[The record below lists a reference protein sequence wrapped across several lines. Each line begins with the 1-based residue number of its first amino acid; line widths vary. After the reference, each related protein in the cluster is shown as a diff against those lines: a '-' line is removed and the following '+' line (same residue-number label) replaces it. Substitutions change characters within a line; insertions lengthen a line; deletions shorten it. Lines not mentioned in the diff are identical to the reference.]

1 MIFNGESKM
10 TFKPWEEMTTLEQYG
25 VTYSD
30 MFKDAYGFRPTNDV
44 SDWTEADFE
53 EQFAHLGA
61 RISEQEERRER
72 QESQAVEEFED
83 RIYKLMDLGARN
95 RDMAIRWLDEA
106 YETNGDM
113 EFLEYNLGLPFGY
126 IGAKVVA

>member
-1 MIFNGESKM
+1 MMNETEQKM
-10 TFKPWEEMTTLEQYG
+10 TFKPWEEMTVLEQYG

-44 SDWTEADFE
+44 SGWTEADFE
-53 EQFAHLGA
+53 AEFAHLGA
-61 RISEQEERRER
+61 RIGEQEERRER
-72 QESQAVEEFED
+72 QEAKAIDEFED

-113 EFLEYNLGLPFGY
+113 EYLSHNLGLPYGY
-126 IGAKVVA
+126 IENQAK

>member
-1 MIFNGESKM
+1 MP
-10 TFKPWEEMTTLEQYG
+10 FKPWDQMTTLEQYG

-53 EQFAHLGA
+53 AEFQRLGA
-61 RISEQEERRER
+61 RIGEQEDQREQ
-72 QESQAVEEFED
+72 QEAQAIKDFEE
-83 RIYKLMDLGARN
+83 RIYGLRELGARN
-95 RDMAIRWLDEA
+95 RAMAIRWLDEA
-106 YETNGDM
+106 FETNGDM

-126 IGAKVVA
+126 IRSKVVA